1 MPGLTDRTTGLTDGT
16 GNVMSGRLLKT
27 SAKLLRKEFRQR
39 ELKILFFAAL
49 ISVATVSLV
58 SLLGDHLQRL
68 IIQSSSQFLAADRQ
82 LNSPRSIPE
91 EWLETAESMGVETAK
106 TLSFAS
112 MLFAGDQM
120 QLVSVKA
127 VSDRYPL
134 KGSLETSTAPYAQSV
149 VTNKIPAPGTVWLNP
164 RLFPLLSVEVG
175 AVVSVGDKDFVVSRV
190 LTREP
195 DVGFG
200 FSALSPRVMI
210 NMDDLSATGIVQP
223 GSRLRW
229 SYLFSGGDSELK
241 ALELWLKP
249 NLNQSH
255 QWVGVNEGRPAI
267 ANSMDKAET
276 YLLLGGSLAVL
287 LACVAIAMSSRQF
300 AEKQAGTVA
309 LLKTL
314 GLKGSQ
320 LVAIFALQVLFLG
333 LVAGVLGTLLGVGGF
348 MMGISSLGSLFPELK
363 GSLTWQNIE
372 LSSLFVGWLTVAI
385 VMLTFA
391 LPPIIKLKSIAPM
404 RVLRKEQSNDTTSRI
419 YSGLICGFGA
429 TGVFSLLY
437 LYSGDWTMVLI
448 LLIAF
453 LLISSLLLLFA
464 IVVINIVAKGG
475 RFVGTRADSFVRL
488 GIASVLRRR
497 WQSVFQVLFFSLAL
511 MLLAIIYLTRTS
523 LLGDWQSQLP
533 VGAPNH
539 FLINIT
545 EEQVDEVKRYFDN
558 QNVETSG
565 LYPMVRGR
573 LTHINSTPVSSPVI
587 KNKNVNALNRELNLT
602 WTEDLPSDNTIE
614 RGSWWYAAPAEQKV
628 DRVSVES
635 TLAEKLDLALGDQ
648 LTFTIADQ
656 KIEVKIQ
663 SIRTV
668 EWDSMRPNFYVILP
682 KGALANLS
690 SSYITSVYL
699 SSSQKV
705 LLNDFSRN
713 FPTVTILEIDQLID
727 KIQTIIIQVSSVIEL
742 IMYLILAAA
751 VLVVVA
757 LINISMG
764 ERYREGALLRTLG
777 AKSKL
782 IVWSQFIEFGVIG
795 LLSGFVSIVSAE
807 LVVWAIQSKLF
818 NATFIWHFELWLWL
832 PILSG
837 VSIGGAG
844 YYLVRRVTT
853 VPPLSILRH
862 NE

>member
-1 MPGLTDRTTGLTDGT
+1 MSGLTERAGSVI
-16 GNVMSGRLLKT
+16 NGRLLKT

-68 IIQSSSQFLAADRQ
+68 IVQSSSQFLAADRQ
-82 LNSPRSIPE
+82 LNSPRSIPDD
-91 EWLETAESMGVETAK
+91 WIETAESMGIKTAK

-112 MLFAGDQM
+112 MLFAGEQM

-127 VSDRYPL
+127 VSDHYPL
-134 KGSLETSTAPYAQSV
+134 KGSLETSTRPYAQSV
-149 VTNKIPAPGTVWLNP
+149 ATNEIPALGTVWLSP
-164 RLFPLLSVEVG
+164 RLFPLLTIDVG

-210 NMDDLSATGIVQP
+210 NIGDLSATGIVQP

-229 SYLFSGGDSELK
+229 SYLFSGGDGELK

-255 QWVGVNEGRPAI
+255 QWVGVKEGRPAI
-267 ANSMDKAET
+267 ASSMDKAET

-320 LVAIFALQVLFLG
+320 LVAIFALQVVFLG
-333 LVAGVLGTLLGVGGF
+333 LVAGVVGTLLGVGGF
-348 MMGISSLGSLFPELK
+348 MVGISSLGSLFPELN

-372 LSSLFVGWLTVAI
+372 LSSLFIGWLTVAI

-419 YSGLICGFGA
+419 YNGLIWGFGA

-437 LYSGDWTMVLI
+437 LYSGDWIMVLI
-448 LLIAF
+448 LLTAF

-533 VGAPNH
+533 AGAPNH
-539 FLINIT
+539 FFINIA
-545 EEQVDEVKRYFDN
+545 EQQVDDVNRYFDSH
-558 QNVETSG
+558 NVETSG

-602 WTEDLPSDNTIE
+602 RSEDLPSDNTIE
-614 RGSWWYAAPAEQKV
+614 QGVWWHTPAEQKV
-628 DRVSVES
+628 NRVSLES

-656 KIEVKIQ
+656 KIEVEIQ

-668 EWDSMRPNFYVILP
+668 EWDSMRPNFYVIFP

-699 SSSQKV
+699 SPSQKV
-705 LLNDFSRN
+705 LLNEFSRN
-713 FPTVTILEIDQLID
+713 FPTITILEIDQLID
-727 KIQTIIIQVSSVIEL
+727 KIQTIIVQVSSVIEL

-751 VLVVVA
+751 ILVVVA

-782 IVWSQFIEFGVIG
+782 IVWSQFVEFGVIG
-795 LLSGFVSIVSAE
+795 LLSGFVAIVSAE